1 MGQIDIQ
8 VAKQRL
14 RVIGSHL
21 DADPQQALDGGE
33 REACRFLDV
42 DALPD
47 DGGAIYPDVVDGV
60 LLLTKAAF
68 EATTPQEIE
77 GYRRAAETKLMP
89 YRQGLGV

>member
-21 DADPQQALDGGE
+21 DADLQQALDGGE
-33 REACRFLDV
+33 REACQYLAV
-42 DALPD
+42 DLLPD
-47 DGGAIYPDVVDGV
+47 SAGDVHPDVVDAV

-68 EATTPQEIE
+68 EVTTPQEIE

-89 YRQGLGV
+89 YRKGLGV